1 MVTMKSIQLNAFGFL
16 RQRTAFTQAIFLIAE
31 MLSELRRSITHNP
44 MAENIVRQNVTLV
57 NFHIYGARFQ
67 KRVPKFIQI
76 EESMKFEKLSK
87 LAELQTG
94 LVLRRKEAK
103 SDTKNPKSYLS
114 LNLKSINIDGS
125 IDKGLLE
132 SFQAEEE
139 IDTRFLTMRDDII
152 VGLLPPFRTVQ
163 IVDSFL
169 ELIVPSQFVIIRIK
183 NQKIT
188 PDFLQSYLS
197 QTNSLEKL
205 AIRESGHVISSL
217 TISGLSKLKIPVP
230 DINTQ
235 RALAAYMALSV
246 EHKQLC
252 NDLIHQYDIKH
263 HVIMKEAI
271 EGRIIWERPKKI
283 SKTH

>member
-1 MVTMKSIQLNAFGFL
+1 
-16 RQRTAFTQAIFLIAE
+16 

-271 EGRIIWERPKKI
+271 EGR
-283 SKTH
+283 